1 MNLSVVSH
9 SVTVHPLRKK
19 SATGFGDLKHPYDE
33 SRRSPADS
41 AASLSVPP
49 VLVARWEARKG
60 LPVPARGVRFANPS
74 SHRPRLATGA
84 VVFANHT
91 PRRPFMANLKAAA
104 CAVQPTP
111 AQLAAT
117 RVIDA
122 IDDIE
127 CRLLAFEAIEQLVSL
142 HKAGSREDLA
152 EVNRTSLGWLMNI
165 VNVDL
170 RQTIVAARAQA
181 KQSAQLGGVQ

>member
-1 MNLSVVSH
+1 
-9 SVTVHPLRKK
+9 
-19 SATGFGDLKHPYDE
+19 
-33 SRRSPADS
+33 
-41 AASLSVPP
+41 
-49 VLVARWEARKG
+49 
-60 LPVPARGVRFANPS
+60 
-74 SHRPRLATGA
+74 
-84 VVFANHT
+84 
-91 PRRPFMANLKAAA
+91 MANLKAAA
-104 CAVQPTP
+104 CAAQPTP
-111 AQLAAT
+111 AQLAAN

-165 VNVDL
+165 VIVDL